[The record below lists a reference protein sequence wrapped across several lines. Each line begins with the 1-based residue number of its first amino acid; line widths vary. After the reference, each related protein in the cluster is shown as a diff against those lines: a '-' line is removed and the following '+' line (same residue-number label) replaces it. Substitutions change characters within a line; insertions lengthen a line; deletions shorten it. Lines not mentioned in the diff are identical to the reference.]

1 MQMTKK
7 LVVVFIKTR
16 KYLVGSMKN
25 ENVNLKKK
33 EDNEKFYFLKL
44 QYHLISK
51 LIWRARELQSCLSWT
66 FYKMDFLKSNEMIV
80 KVGQK
85 SSLLKNHQ

>member
-33 EDNEKFYFLKL
+33 K
-44 QYHLISK
+44 
-51 LIWRARELQSCLSWT
+51 RT
-66 FYKMDFLKSNEMIV
+66 M
-80 KVGQK
+80 
-85 SSLLKNHQ
+85 KNFIF

>member
-1 MQMTKK
+1 MMQMTKK

-51 LIWRARELQSCLSWT
+51 LI
-66 FYKMDFLKSNEMIV
+66 
-80 KVGQK
+80 
-85 SSLLKNHQ
+85 